1 MQTSIAKKIFAVGAA
16 SAMIAAAMPFMAS
29 ASQHAVGTNVVSNGT
44 VYFVNTS
51 GQKQPYTSAGAFLSY
66 GVNSW
71 AGVQS
76 ASAEDLA
83 LPTGSYV
90 PPMDGSLIND
100 KGTVYIMTNGSRAGF
115 TSAAVFTGLGY
126 SFSNVIPGDT
136 SFMNTLAPISS
147 SAISHLPGTLVN
159 QSGTVY
165 LMSSTGKMGIPSL
178 AVFQSWGY
186 SWNNVVPANSYD
198 AAVSMS
204 NGVMPAWTM
213 GMLSP
218 LGSSSGT
225 TPTNPTLPVSG
236 GLSVSLASNTPASA
250 YIAAGSAFNNM
261 ANINF
266 TAGSSS
272 VVVTQLTV
280 TRTGLGSDSDINN
293 VYLFSGSTRI
303 GYSSS
308 LGSGRATFVNSNGL
322 FTIPANGTATI
333 SIKAD
338 LSSGVNTS
346 KTYSF
351 GIAAATDVVTSGNG
365 AVSGAFPVVGNAM
378 TSTVLSNP
386 ALATLQVQATPVGST
401 VNAGTKG
408 VLVGQFQ
415 FQAQNSNVKMSY
427 LTLTEVGSINS
438 STDLGNIML
447 KDGSGTQIGSTLSQ
461 LGANNTAN
469 FDLSANPYT
478 ISSGQNVTFSV
489 YADVLGTPNRYFVF
503 SIQRNSDIQA
513 WDQTYNAGIL
523 ATVQNTGSFP
533 VQQVTNISVQAGNLV
548 VTTDSNSPTGN
559 IATNVSNQTLAQ
571 FDFTASGEP
580 VKINF
585 LPFSIVYTG
594 ACSAGDC
601 NNTVLANLKL
611 VDDQGVQLG
620 STFNTPSSSYN
631 YAFTGS
637 PATGFTGLFGNSS
650 SNLNYTIQANSTRV
664 ISLKADILATS
675 GSITAVQ
682 ANLLGATNNAQGQT
696 SLSNVSTTANNG
708 RSLSMNGTPFSQSTN
723 GSLGAQ
729 SFVKGSGNDRVAS
742 FILTAGAGE
751 GINMTSVT
759 LATPNVSGGYYP
771 FQNMKV
777 FVNGT
782 QFGSYTA
789 GYVTGNNSYTFSG
802 NPVAITAGGTAV
814 VDVYEDVQSGAIVD
828 GTHWVNTSPAVNL
841 TNAVGSGAT
850 SGTSRTSTGTATGQA
865 LVINTTGGS
874 LAVSND
880 SGTVASSNVAMG
892 ATGVTMGS
900 FKLTTGTT
908 EGANLTSLTLTDT
921 YNGLNAV
928 NAISN
933 IKLFDGQTQIGGNV
947 SALTYVDATHGT
959 ATFTFGTAYNIPV
972 STIKTITVVAD
983 IAAYN
988 SNASTSGTSHIFG
1001 VAAGTNIV
1009 ATGSGDGLGITPSGS
1024 AVGYAQTVFRT
1035 NLTVTLDSSSP
1046 TGVRNVSSADQIE
1059 VFDFKAAANYDVTL
1073 NSITFQLAAPVNGNL
1088 FKLRD
1093 ANGVIGTCDSTFA
1106 TASTCTSGDPL
1117 GNVSGGGSASAASAV
1132 TFYLPAGYSV
1142 SLATTRALTLQV
1154 DSTNTGAW
1162 VSNVWTPTGSPVAWT
1177 HTGSNSYNT
1186 VQASISAVSW
1196 GDGTGSSA
1204 NLPANVLPVT
1214 GNTLQY

>member
-1 MQTSIAKKIFAVGAA
+1 
-16 SAMIAAAMPFMAS
+16 
-29 ASQHAVGTNVVSNGT
+29 
-44 VYFVNTS
+44 
-51 GQKQPYTSAGAFLSY
+51 
-66 GVNSW
+66 
-71 AGVQS
+71 
-76 ASAEDLA
+76 
-83 LPTGSYV
+83 
-90 PPMDGSLIND
+90 
-100 KGTVYIMTNGSRAGF
+100 MTNGSRAGF

-136 SFMNTLAPISS
+136 SFMNTLAPINS

-218 LGSSSGT
+218 LGSSAGT
-225 TPTNPTLPVSG
+225 NPTNPTNPTLPVSG

-280 TRTGLGSDSDINN
+280 TRTGLGSDSDLNN

-338 LSSGVNTS
+338 LSSGVTTS

-427 LTLTEVGSINS
+427 LTLTEVGSINAS
-438 STDLGNIML
+438 SDLGNIML

-523 ATVQNTGSFP
+523 ATVQNAGSFP

-580 VKINF
+580 VKINY

-594 ACSAGDC
+594 NCGGTILDC
-601 NNTVLANLKL
+601 NNSVLANLKL
-611 VDDQGVQLG
+611 VDDQGIQLG

-631 YAFTGS
+631 YVTTNNGTQG
-637 PATGFTGLFGNSS
+637 TGFTGSFGTSS
-650 SNLNYTIQANSTRV
+650 SNLNYTIQANTTRV
-664 ISLKADILATS
+664 ISIKADILATS
-675 GSITAVQ
+675 GTITAVQ
-682 ANLLGATNNAQGQT
+682 ANLLSATSNAQGQT
-696 SLSNVSTTANNG
+696 SLSNVSTTANTG

-729 SFVKGSGNDRVAS
+729 SFVKGSSNDRVAS

-759 LATPNVSGGYYP
+759 LATPNVNSGYYP
-771 FQNMKV
+771 FQNMEV

-782 QFGSYTA
+782 KFGSYTA
-789 GYVTGNNSYTFSG
+789 GFVTGNNSYTFSG
-802 NPVAITAGGTAV
+802 NPVAIAAGGTAV
-814 VDVYEDVQSGAIVD
+814 VDVYEGVQSGAIVD

-874 LAVSND
+874 LTVSND

-921 YNGLNAV
+921 YSGTNAV

-933 IKLFDGQTQIGGNV
+933 IKLFDGQTQIGNTA
-947 SALTYVDATHGT
+947 SSLTFVDATHGT

-988 SNASTSGTSHIFG
+988 SNAPTSGTSHIFG
-1001 VAAGTNIV
+1001 VAAGTNVV

-1059 VFDFKAAANYDVTL
+1059 IFDFKAASNYDVTL

-1093 ANGVIGTCDSTFA
+1093 ANGVIGTCDSTFTGA
-1106 TASTCTSGDPL
+1106 ACTSGDHL

-1142 SLATTRALTLQV
+1142 SLGTTRALTLQV

-1162 VSNVWTPTGSPVAWT
+1162 VANVWTPTATPAPWT

-1186 VQASISAVSW
+1186 VQASVSAVSW